1 MAKKNSRFNFEEFI
15 LRFFAFQD
23 ELDNYNGRLTS
34 FLNDY
39 MRKNRKLSEEK
50 VTDKKDLFIK
60 TVDVFSSKIMKEEK
74 FSKVI
79 LDALLYGVGK
89 NLEKSSS
96 MSNEYF
102 NSLCQEILENTAFQS
117 SELQGGLMQQS
128 KVKARLNIADDIFLK

>member
-1 MAKKNSRFNFEEFI
+1 MH
-15 LRFFAFQD
+15 
-23 ELDNYNGRLTS
+23 
-34 FLNDY
+34 
-39 MRKNRKLSEEK
+39 
-50 VTDKKDLFIK
+50 
-60 TVDVFSSKIMKEEK
+60 
-74 FSKVI
+74 
-79 LDALLYGVGK
+79 GVGK